1 MRTGKRTA
9 ILSMV
14 LMMQAATGGAADL
27 DLSGLDKAVRSSG
40 SNSIMFQRDNPA
52 AEEETAQARAAEE
65 AREKAQKEQEE
76 QKKKAAVFRPYN
88 LFGNGWKIAATINGE
103 MISNKDLQERANL
116 FALTTG
122 LSINAKNKKMVAD
135 KVLQNTV
142 DEKIKLQEADKY
154 GIKVSDKEIREAY
167 RNFEKA
173 NGVPAGK
180 FANVLK
186 EYHVSRDV
194 FLTQIRANLSWNK
207 LVASRMGHN
216 VAVSEREVKDEY
228 ARIQKDLNTSKYMV
242 SEIVIPRKDGE
253 HIGELVDILQND
265 PRFELYAAQFS
276 QSASAP
282 SGGKLGWVAPG
293 QLPEPLDRAVRRLK
307 EGQVSN
313 AIPYRA
319 DFYIF
324 RLDKIYNPKRDKQ
337 EMPSEDEVRTF
348 IENRKAEEM
357 ANKYIRD
364 LRNRAVVERKFKI

>member
-1 MRTGKRTA
+1 MSTGKKTA
-9 ILSMV
+9 ILSMMFV
-14 LMMQAATGGAADL
+14 MQAITSIAVDL
-27 DLSGLDKAVRSSG
+27 DLSGLDKVVRSSG
-40 SNSIMFQRDNPA
+40 SNSIMFQRGKPI
-52 AEEETAQARAAEE
+52 AEKEVAQASVTEE
-65 AREKAQKEQEE
+65 AKENSQKEREE
-76 QKKKAAVFRPYN
+76 QKKKATVFQPYN
-88 LFGNGWKIAATINGE
+88 LFGSGWKIAAIINGE

-122 LSINAKNKKMVAD
+122 LNINTKNKKMVAD

-142 DEKIKLQEADKY
+142 DEKIKLQEAGKY
-154 GIKVSDKEIREAY
+154 DVKVSEKEILEAY

-173 NGVPAGK
+173 NGVPEGK

-194 FLTQIRANLSWNK
+194 FMAQIRANLLWNK
-207 LVASRMGHN
+207 LVANRMGRN
-216 VAVSEREVKDEY
+216 VAVSEREVQDEY

-242 SEIVIPRKDGE
+242 SEIVIPRKEGM
-253 HIGELVDILQND
+253 HIDELVDILQQD

-293 QLPEPLDRAVRRLK
+293 QLPELLDKVVRRLK
-307 EGQVSN
+307 EGQVSS
-313 AIPYRA
+313 AIPYQA

-324 RLDKIYNPKRDKQ
+324 RMDKIYDPKRDKQ
-337 EMPSEDEVRTF
+337 EMPSKDEVRTF
-348 IENRKAEEM
+348 IENRKIEEM

-364 LRNRAVVERKFKI
+364 LRNRAVVEKKFQI

>member
-1 MRTGKRTA
+1 MKTGKRTA

-14 LMMQAATGGAADL
+14 LMMQAATVGAADL

-52 AEEETAQARAAEE
+52 AEEEAAQARAAEE

-122 LSINAKNKKMVAD
+122 VSINAKNKKMVAD

-207 LVASRMGHN
+207 LVANRMGHN

-319 DFYIF
+319 DFYIA
-324 RLDKIYNPKRDKQ
+324 
-337 EMPSEDEVRTF
+337 EVRGGSAMFALQTDF
-348 IENRKAEEM
+348 SLCGHIAFLLLCEPR
-357 ANKYIRD
+357 
-364 LRNRAVVERKFKI
+364 RNYGSVGADFVVSPF